1 MSAETSGNRVG
12 RSGKTSRNKRT
23 RTRSWARR
31 AVSDFPDQ
39 PVHACRMGAG
49 STRTHRFG
57 MSGTVQVSRTPASRD
72 YRRAPTTGVREAPR
86 HEIAGRKGL
95 GFADA
100 VYGDLRRARVC
111 CREVGTTKAL
121 QFDELASRGECARP
135 ALGSGSARWRRLQD
149 VGAASAGERRRRWLT
164 VSGKNGKNGRRCVVV
179 DNVISIMTYRS

>member
-1 MSAETSGNRVG
+1 MRGTTLTVN
-12 RSGKTSRNKRT
+12 SRPSQWT
-23 RTRSWARR
+23 
-31 AVSDFPDQ
+31 
-39 PVHACRMGAG
+39 ACRSPG
-49 STRTHRFG
+49 SVTKRSVH
-57 MSGTVQVSRTPASRD
+57 VQVSRTPASRD